1 MKPIID
7 IVQVLINE
15 DRMFNA
21 LVELP
26 EKANFISAV
35 TTLVTN
41 SHFDD
46 IRSKFCFFTKRFLFS
61 PLNVSLIESSSNR
74 KCGKSCSPGAR
85 SRESFKWQF

>member
-7 IVQVLINE
+7 IVQILINE

-26 EKANFISAV
+26 EKANFVSAV

-46 IRSKFCFFTKRFLFS
+46 IRSKFCYLQRNK
-61 PLNVSLIESSSNR
+61 I
-74 KCGKSCSPGAR
+74 
-85 SRESFKWQF
+85 

>member
-7 IVQVLINE
+7 IVQIFINE

-46 IRSKFCFFTKRFLFS
+46 IRSKYIFLITFLEFCM
-61 PLNVSLIESSSNR
+61 
-74 KCGKSCSPGAR
+74 
-85 SRESFKWQF
+85 